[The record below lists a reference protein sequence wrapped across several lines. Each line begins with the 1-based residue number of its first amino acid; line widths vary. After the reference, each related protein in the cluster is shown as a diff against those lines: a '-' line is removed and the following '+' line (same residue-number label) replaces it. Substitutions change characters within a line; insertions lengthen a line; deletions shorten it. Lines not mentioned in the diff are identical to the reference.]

1 MTPLEDPQIIESLFN
16 HPPYEAESFIYI
28 SDAAHL
34 RSIFNSNKF
43 LEGAV
48 PVSIYFLG
56 KIGSTELAAGG
67 LAICIFHVAG
77 LSIMAGLLTASDTLF
92 PQVELIGCVHLETGE
107 NPRRSSLVMA
117 ISVTQSLS
125 AHVRL

>member
-1 MTPLEDPQIIESLFN
+1 MCNYII
-16 HPPYEAESFIYI
+16 
-28 SDAAHL
+28 
-34 RSIFNSNKF
+34 
-43 LEGAV
+43 V

-92 PQVELIGCVHLETGE
+92 SQV
-107 NPRRSSLVMA
+107 SSLPLTLQLHVWKL
-117 ISVTQSLS
+117 SL
-125 AHVRL
+125 HVFIL